1 MWYYAIG
8 DNEEGPIPAAELKS
22 LAMAGTVS
30 RATLVWKEGMED
42 WKPASDIPGLL
53 PAQEPV
59 ARSSSAGRSTARRSA
74 AAREPREDYGYYG
87 STDNPYEADYRTRGV
102 RPPDG
107 APTVLTLG
115 LVALISLPF
124 LLLVCPLLPIF
135 VALPCGIGA
144 WVTGNSYMARC
155 REFGSEP
162 EGTATAGRICG
173 IIAVVISSLL
183 VVLAVGGIA
192 LFALAA

>member
-22 LAMAGTVS
+22 LAMEGTIS
-30 RATLVWKEGMED
+30 RTTLVWKEGMDD

-53 PAQEPV
+53 PVHEPV
-59 ARSSSAGRSTARRSA
+59 ARRSSAGRSTRQSA

-87 STDNPYEADYRTRGV
+87 STDNPYEADYRTGGV

-107 APTVLTLG
+107 ASLVLTLG
-115 LVALISLPF
+115 LVAIISMPF
-124 LLLVCPLLPIF
+124 LLLVCPILPIF
-135 VALPCGIGA
+135 VALPCGIGT
-144 WVTGNSYMARC
+144 WIVGNSYMARC

-173 IIAVVISSLL
+173 IIAVAICGLL
-183 VVLAVGGIA
+183 LLLAVGGIA